1 MDSNSKEKIK
11 LIIESKYKKNLKS
24 NEIFYNRD
32 KNQAKNRFNNK
43 SIINDNKNLNEKRE
57 EQKFT
62 FTNLILRKK
71 LDIAKVSNNINVDK
85 NQKANKKEI
94 ISEDDQLKKLINIH
108 KLLSIKSIKS
118 NNKIILKN
126 PINPENNEK
135 KKPIHKNLSNLS
147 LDNLYNSKKN
157 KKIFIKK
164 ESKGQQTILN
174 NNYSNLNLNHFDNKR
189 ISLDENILKNNKF
202 NLERKK
208 SKENI
213 KRNNNNNNNKIS
225 INIIDKRNNKELEN
239 EEKNEEEITD
249 YMNNI
254 NIPNSLNNHHN
265 NSISKGDKNNNKS
278 FRLIHNKSNIVDVG
292 NIKLEQLEQ
301 KKYSMSIREIYRNLI
316 LTEKNKIK
324 KSKIKSVL
332 KNKKIIECMY
342 RNCFRENKYN
352 IKSNNHLV
360 SLENYT
366 NDRKKILKSNKVL
379 IFRKNKNKTLP
390 AELKL
395 IDKNKLFG
403 TVEKKHN
410 DDSENFFNNI
420 LKSFS
425 RADEKVN
432 KMKLKMIN

>member
-189 ISLDENILKNNKF
+189 ISLDANILKNNKF

-213 KRNNNNNNNKIS
+213 KRNNIDNNNKIS

-265 NSISKGDKNNNKS
+265 NSISKGDKNKNKS

-292 NIKLEQLEQ
+292 NIKLEQ

-332 KNKKIIECMY
+332 KNKKIVECMY

-403 TVEKKHN
+403 TVKKKHN

>member
-174 NNYSNLNLNHFDNKR
+174 NNYSNSNLNHFDNKR
-189 ISLDENILKNNKF
+189 ISLDANILKNNKF

-265 NSISKGDKNNNKS
+265 NSISKGDKNKNKS

-292 NIKLEQLEQ
+292 NIKLEQ

-332 KNKKIIECMY
+332 KNKKIVECMY

-403 TVEKKHN
+403 TVKKKHN

>member
-174 NNYSNLNLNHFDNKR
+174 NNYSNLKLNHFDNKR
-189 ISLDENILKNNKF
+189 ISLDANILKNNKF

-265 NSISKGDKNNNKS
+265 NSISKGDKNKNKS

-292 NIKLEQLEQ
+292 NIKLEQ